1 MERTIGEI
9 FFDGNTKLIVQRAE
23 NSISCKGC
31 YYQRHEMRDSY
42 SIPQVCRERGCVN
55 SCKYACRNCSL
66 CKHESTWI
74 WVCRR
79 NLIAAGLCQATF
91 RDDGESVIFA
101 EVCE

>member
-1 MERTIGEI
+1 MERSVGEI
-9 FFDGNTKLIVQRAE
+9 FFDGNTKLVVRRAA

-31 YYQRHEMRDSY
+31 FYERYEIRNSY
-42 SIPQVCRERGCVN
+42 SIPQVCNEKGCTNAV
-55 SCKYACRNCSL
+55 KHD
-66 CKHESTWI
+66 CKHCPLSKHEKTGI

-79 NLIAAGLCQATF
+79 NLVVVGLCQATF